1 MIVKKNK
8 IGTITLPLSSNN
20 YGGIIQAYALQ
31 RTISELGSETIL
43 LDRRQDKNLKNTL
56 IISIYKIFYPKYLSV
71 HKNINIEFRNFIKKH
86 IKTSPTFSSHSKL
99 AEYIKINQ
107 INTLVTGSDQVWRTK
122 YSKTMYK
129 DLFLDFKDV
138 RKFSYAASLG
148 VDYWEDEEKK
158 TTVNELLKDFTG
170 ISVREQSVI
179 NLFKDEFNQSV
190 EQHVDPTMLLSK
202 EDYKKDLNLIEKAD
216 VELLTYILDPQAD
229 KEKFI
234 DGFAKQHGLTRKKIG
249 VKNKINRSTYKNFF
263 NTKHDSIYEW
273 LSSFMSAKFIIA
285 DSFHG
290 VVFSILFNVPFIAIG
305 NKSRGLSR
313 FISILTKF
321 NLMNRLITDYNEDH
335 FKLFDNK
342 IDFEKV
348 NEILN
353 SERVKSNNYIKTFIK

>member
-1 MIVKKNK
+1 MTK

-31 RTISELGSETIL
+31 KKISDLGVETML
-43 LDRRQDKNLKNTL
+43 LDRRINKSLKNIL
-56 IISIYKIFYPKYLSV
+56 IIGIYKIFYPKYLKV
-71 HKNINIEFRNFIKKH
+71 HEDINIEFRNFIKKH
-86 IKTSPTFSSHSKL
+86 IKTSPTFSSYSKL

-129 DLFLDFKDV
+129 DLFLDFKGV

-148 VDYWEDEEKK
+148 VDYWEDQEKK
-158 TTVNELLKDFTG
+158 TTVNELLKDFSG

-179 NLFKDEFNQSV
+179 NLFKEEFDLEV
-190 EQHVDPTMLLSK
+190 DQHVDPTMLLSK
-202 EDYKKDLNLIEKAD
+202 EDYKKDLNLVERND
-216 VELLTYILDPQAD
+216 VELLTYVLDIKND
-229 KEKFI
+229 KEDFI
-234 DGFAKQHGLTRKKIG
+234 NSFAKHHGLKRKKIG
-249 VKNKINRSTYKNFF
+249 VKNKITRSTYKNFF

-273 LSSFMSAKFIIA
+273 LTSFMSAKFIIA

-313 FISILTKF
+313 FISILTMF
-321 NLMNRLITDYNEDH
+321 NLTDRLITDYSEEH

-342 IDFEKV
+342 IDFDAVNKV
-348 NEILN
+348 LNE
-353 SERVKSNNYIKTFIK
+353 ERGRANNYIKTFIK